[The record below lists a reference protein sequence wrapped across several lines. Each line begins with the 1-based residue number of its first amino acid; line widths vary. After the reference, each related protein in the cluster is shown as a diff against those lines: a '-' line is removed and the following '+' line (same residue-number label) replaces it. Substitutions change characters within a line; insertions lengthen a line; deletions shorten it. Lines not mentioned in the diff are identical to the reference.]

1 MPVGF
6 HTRGMEDLCGE
17 ITAEDSP
24 RCAVRSRGDVMLVAA
39 DDFPC
44 GKRRG
49 SVSKD
54 GAVLDQG
61 LVGQ

>member
-1 MPVGF
+1 
-6 HTRGMEDLCGE
+6 
-17 ITAEDSP
+17 
-24 RCAVRSRGDVMLVAA
+24 MLVAA
-39 DDFPC
+39 DDFVC
-44 GKRRG
+44 GKRPG